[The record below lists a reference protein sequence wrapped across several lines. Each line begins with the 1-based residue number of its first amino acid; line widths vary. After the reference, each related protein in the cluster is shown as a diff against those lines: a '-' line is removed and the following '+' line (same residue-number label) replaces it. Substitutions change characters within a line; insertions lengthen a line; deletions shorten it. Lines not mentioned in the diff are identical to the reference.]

1 MFFSSIRE
9 VHRLISKGKS
19 NIYLKIAIEKNGRSQ
34 NFDFVS
40 LKKLS
45 PFWQAPTHAGT
56 IVF

>member
-1 MFFSSIRE
+1 MP
-9 VHRLISKGKS
+9 
-19 NIYLKIAIEKNGRSQ
+19 NIYSKITTTDKNGRSQ

-40 LKKLS
+40 LKKLP